1 MQTYFSVKC
10 FKMFLS
16 QNKGVLP
23 FYEQARS
30 FRMTKL
36 INRHQNGKSRQQ
48 QCDLK
53 KKKRKAK
60 KVKSLKDDSKSHEH
74 LAR

>member
-36 INRHQNGKSRQQ
+36 TNIHQNGKSRQQ

-53 KKKRKAK
+53 KGKAK